1 MSDGWGDMTI
11 YLGHDLE
18 TNVIISVRTLTI
30 VMIYTSIKC
39 ENDCFEG

>member
-1 MSDGWGDMTI
+1 MADGWGDMTI
-11 YLGHDLE
+11 YLGHDLK

-30 VMIYTSIKC
+30 VMIYPSAEC